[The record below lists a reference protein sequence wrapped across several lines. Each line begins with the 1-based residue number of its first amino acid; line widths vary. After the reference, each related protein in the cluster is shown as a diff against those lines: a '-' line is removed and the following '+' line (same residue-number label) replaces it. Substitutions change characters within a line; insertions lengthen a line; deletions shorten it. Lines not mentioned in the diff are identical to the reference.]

1 MPIKGGEMSE
11 NKALSENMEDYLE
24 AILELEQTNKV
35 ARAKDIADK
44 LAIQRGS
51 VTGGLKTLGE
61 KGLINY
67 EPYSFVTLT
76 QKGKKLAKE
85 ITKRHIVLK
94 VFFMNVLKINPET
107 AELNACRV
115 EHAIDQ
121 DVHERLVSFIE
132 FIHSCPRAGDDWL
145 ESFQQF
151 CLKNSKNSEKCE
163 KCIQELKT

>member
-1 MPIKGGEMSE
+1 MVE

-24 AILELEQTNKV
+24 AILELEETNKV

-44 LAIQRGS
+44 LGIQRGS

-61 KGLINY
+61 KGLIHY

-76 QKGKKLAKE
+76 PQGKKLAKA

-94 VFFMNVLKINPET
+94 VFFKNVLKIHPDI
-107 AELNACRV
+107 AESNACRV
-115 EHAIDQ
+115 EHAIDE
-121 DVHERLVSFIE
+121 DVLERLVSFIE

-151 CLKNSKNSEKCE
+151 CSTTDNRPEECDT
-163 KCIQELKT
+163 CIRELKTGFKSKK